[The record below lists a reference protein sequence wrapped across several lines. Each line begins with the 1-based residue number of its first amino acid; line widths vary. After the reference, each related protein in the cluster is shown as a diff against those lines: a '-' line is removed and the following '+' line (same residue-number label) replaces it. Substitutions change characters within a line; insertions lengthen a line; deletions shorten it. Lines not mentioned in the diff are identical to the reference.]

1 MASKYLGVPEPKGI
15 ITEKYLH
22 NWTYPAVKE
31 KMEARDDGVN
41 DLIVA
46 KTIAIVVLG
55 LGSFILGMLPVKLAK
70 CFNWKFGNGEEANN
84 NIIISLLLC
93 FGGGVLMFT
102 TFLHLQPEV
111 REAVETLIE
120 TGVVPEFGHDAKLAE
135 LIFCMGFFFVYLI
148 EEIVHGVLDWKRDHN
163 EDEAFLHRTMSLRR
177 CSRRSRP
184 ESEETGPTLIPRV
197 SLTQGNDPKAAET
210 TAKSNSTQIL
220 LDSMSVSTVQDSNTT
235 DLTLIDTSYSKFSPL
250 DPESQMT
257 GGPLSIYSY
266 SKTNDK
272 SDDDSSRKS
281 YYDNE
286 YRKSEDKANHHR
298 SHSHMLYED
307 DSNSSSSEES
317 NKLGKTF
324 RGFFTILALSFHAV
338 FEGLAVGLE
347 TKVNNVWYLLLAIAT
362 HKFVISFCVGVDLL
376 STRTRLF
383 LMMVYVATFS
393 FVSPLGIGIGIAL
406 SDDSSSSGG
415 DLTTVI
421 LQGMAAGTL
430 LYVVF
435 FEVLQRE
442 KANTQSGV
450 LQLIAIMA
458 GFGVMFALQVITGHE
473 HHHNNGVDVHVAH
486 LVTST
491 VKAPHSEHDHSHGH
505 GHSH

>member
-1 MASKYLGVPEPKGI
+1 
-15 ITEKYLH
+15 
-22 NWTYPAVKE
+22 
-31 KMEARDDGVN
+31 
-41 DLIVA
+41 
-46 KTIAIVVLG
+46 
-55 LGSFILGMLPVKLAK
+55 
-70 CFNWKFGNGEEANN
+70 
-84 NIIISLLLC
+84 
-93 FGGGVLMFT
+93 MFT

-148 EEIVHGVLDWKRDHN
+148 EEIVHGILDRKRDHN
-163 EDEAFLHRTMSLRR
+163 EDEAILHRTMSLRR
-177 CSRRSRP
+177 CSKRSRP

-197 SLTQGNDPKAAET
+197 SLVQGADAKPLDT

-220 LDSMSVSTVQDSNTT
+220 LDSLSVSTIHETSGTDSTFLDSNY
-235 DLTLIDTSYSKFSPL
+235 SSKFSPL
-250 DPESQMT
+250 DPEAQMT

-266 SKTNDK
+266 GKNNEK

-281 YYDNE
+281 YYENE
-286 YRKSEDKANHHR
+286 YGKSEDKTNHHHRHHHR
-298 SHSHMLYED
+298 SHSHMLFED
-307 DSNSSSSEES
+307 DSDSSSSEES

-347 TKVNNVWYLLLAIAT
+347 TRVNNVWYLLLAVAT

-376 STRTRLF
+376 STRTKTF
-383 LMMVYVATFS
+383 LMVVYVATFAV
-393 FVSPLGIGIGIAL
+393 VSPLGIGIGIAL
-406 SDDSSSSGG
+406 SDDSSSSEG

-442 KANTQSGV
+442 RANSQSGV

-458 GFGVMFALQVITGHE
+458 GFGVMFALQVISKYTYFLLSFCDEKTSENPMKTFSYNRVKTHVDRAVI
-473 HHHNNGVDVHVAH
+473 HARLRNNI
-486 LVTST
+486 
-491 VKAPHSEHDHSHGH
+491 
-505 GHSH
+505 